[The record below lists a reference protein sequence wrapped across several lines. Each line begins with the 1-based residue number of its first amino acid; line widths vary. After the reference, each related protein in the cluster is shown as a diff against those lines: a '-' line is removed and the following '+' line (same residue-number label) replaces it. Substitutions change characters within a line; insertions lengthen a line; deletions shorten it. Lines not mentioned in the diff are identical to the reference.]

1 MKTFDNEWMLEA
13 FAGRST
19 FFTKRM
25 FGGLAAYLHGRLMLV
40 LVEPTKTGR
49 WKWHGV
55 LVGTDH
61 THHAS
66 IRADFP
72 ALAPHGFLRK
82 WLYID
87 SADRNFESTVEA
99 VAQRMVS
106 NDRRFGVAPRARPL
120 HRPTNSAL
128 HRPAKPGLD
137 RPAKRGLDRPAKRD
151 RTDPR
156 KKDRTMG

>member
-1 MKTFDNEWMLEA
+1 MKTFDNEWILEA

-25 FGGLAAYLHGRLMLV
+25 FGGLAAYVHERLMLV

-55 LVGTDH
+55 LIGTDH
-61 THHAS
+61 EHHAS

-87 SADRNFESTVEA
+87 SSDRTFEPTMEA
-99 VAQRMVS
+99 VARRMAR
-106 NDRRFGVAPRARPL
+106 NDPRFGVVSRARRL
-120 HRPTNSAL
+120 HRQPKSAL

-137 RPAKRGLDRPAKRD
+137 RPAKRH

-156 KKDRTMG
+156 KKNRTMG